1 MVKNMKDW
9 YLKLNSEQ
17 KVIFINFILLFA
29 GLILILPFSIIFTL
43 YGLLIG
49 WAVGSLANIIASILI
64 FKSTSLLLT
73 DKPAVGLY
81 IVYYI
86 CRVLI
91 YVAVFVLLASM
102 QWLFHI
108 EVFYWSI
115 LSCAVSLL
123 PPQLILMKVYKGK

>member
-1 MVKNMKDW
+1 MKDW

-49 WAVGSLANIIASILI
+49 WAIGSLANIIASILI

-91 YVAVFVLLASM
+91 YVAVFVLLA
-102 QWLFHI
+102 LFLGMDKARAEMLI
-108 EVFYWSI
+108 PTMMLMVT
-115 LSCAVSLL
+115 VLL
-123 PPQLILMKVYKGK
+123 AFRRRMEKGVAR